1 MTHRNKLTR
10 SLAAGLVLALSASGI
25 GSGRA
30 QDMEL
35 YGESIETMHARELP
49 AYVPWAQLMTLM
61 AVSHPVQ
68 PRVSDLPFDV
78 EPGQCY
84 AALGQVSVGSLPR
97 ANRTVD
103 LDLGIFDEHG
113 TLLQTDNTDNSNP
126 VVGGGSHPICPTV
139 AASYRL
145 RVVMDRADDP
155 DSLFVRVQ
163 LFTRPRP

>member
-10 SLAAGLVLALSASGI
+10 SLAASLVLALSSTAI

-30 QDMEL
+30 QEMEL

-49 AYVPWAQLMTLM
+49 GYVGSVQLMSNL
-61 AVSHPVQ
+61 AVSLPVS
-68 PRVSDLPFDV
+68 PRVADLPFEV
-78 EPGQCY
+78 VPGECY
-84 AALGQVSVGSLPR
+84 AAIGQVAVDQPPR
-97 ANRTVD
+97 GNRTVD

-113 TLLQTDNTDNSNP
+113 TLLQTDSTDNSNP
-126 VVGGGSHPICPTV
+126 VVGGGSHPICPSV
-139 AASYRL
+139 AATYRL

-155 DSLFVRVQ
+155 QGGFVRAQ